1 MSLPPFKPYKPGD
14 FPVAESVAGR
24 ILTIPAY
31 IEPEEGFL
39 EQVIHAFEKVAAHYK
54 ELL

>member
-1 MSLPPFKPYKPGD
+1 M
-14 FPVAESVAGR
+14 AESLAGR

-31 IEPEEGFL
+31 IEPKEGFL
-39 EQVIHAFEKVAAHYK
+39 EQVIKAFEKVAAHHK